1 MYVWTNMQ
9 YFDVGMHV
17 PSLGYYLV
25 MDNFLCMCHHW
36 VSVRKVCRVNN
47 VIFSLKIESIQAN

>member
-1 MYVWTNMQ
+1 MQ

>member
-1 MYVWTNMQ
+1 MQ

-36 VSVRKVCRVNN
+36 VSVRKVFRVNN